1 MMLIR
6 SATSDDCEALC
17 HLYLAFHEFHVQG
30 VPTRLRSLGEPQT
43 HDFTELSQTLLTLM
57 EREDAALFVAEH
69 VSEIVGVAEVYVRE
83 DNAHEVT
90 MAYRYGYLQ
99 SLMVSEAHRGQGIG
113 MALVT
118 AVETWAAA
126 KGASEIRLETW
137 EFAAGPLPFYER
149 AGYTTLRRTL
159 VRSL

>member
-1 MMLIR
+1 
-6 SATSDDCEALC
+6 
-17 HLYLAFHEFHVQG
+17 
-30 VPTRLRSLGEPQT
+30 
-43 HDFTELSQTLLTLM
+43 M
-57 EREDAALFVAEH
+57 EREDAVLFVAE
-69 VSEIVGVAEVYVRE
+69 SAGEIVGLAEIYLRQDDV
-83 DNAHEVT
+83 HEVT

-113 MALVT
+113 IALVT

-126 KGASEIRLETW
+126 QGATEMRLETW

-159 VRSL
+159 VRSLES